1 VNADDLPRDPD
12 LDDLPEELAEHPG
25 WMYFGFI
32 DPDTGAVYPL
42 RRITREEVGTILAD
56 ERRRREGGDD
66 SEWTDYGPR
75 TDG

>member
-1 VNADDLPRDPD
+1 VSADDLPPDPD

-56 ERRRREGGDD
+56 ERRRREDETGD
-66 SEWTDYGPR
+66 WTDYGP
-75 TDG
+75 TTSH